1 MKKNLIPNLTLFL
14 LLSNAILAPVYAKA
28 DPASKKSGNGFLGHI
43 SWPTSFKSPFGGNV
57 TETVSYQKEVSPN
70 VALSVTNVNGEVT
83 IKTWKNN
90 SVLLDAVKKG
100 KKEDVAATK
109 IAFHKDGNSLSI
121 STVGS
126 DDKRKP
132 CTVHYTLLVPENCRL
147 ESVATE
153 SGKINIHN
161 IQNKIV
167 AHTHNGRIEMNNVS
181 GTIETSTKRGEIV
194 INTNTIIPDTR
205 IFAFSEQGKINL
217 SVPKKTNAVLTAET
231 KQGKIEST
239 VSITTSPQ
247 TMKFNNKTFAQ
258 LKQKADGTLGKGGSA
273 SIKLHTNKGNIVLH
287 EV

>member
-1 MKKNLIPNLTLFL
+1 MRKNLIPTVSLFL
-14 LLSNAILAPVYAKA
+14 LLSNVMLTSTYAKV
-28 DPASKKSGNGFLGHI
+28 DPEQKKSKKGFFSNIHL
-43 SWPTSFKSPFGGNV
+43 PTSFKSPFGGNI
-57 TETVSYQKEVSPN
+57 TETVSHQKEVSPN
-70 VALSVTNVNGEVT
+70 VALTVANINGDVT

-100 KKEDVAATK
+100 RKEDVSSTK
-109 IAFHKDGNSLSI
+109 IAFHKDGNALSI
-121 STVGS
+121 STLAA
-126 DDKRKP
+126 DAQRKP

-167 AHTHNGRIEMNNVS
+167 AHTHNGAIEMNNVS
-181 GTIETSTKRGEIV
+181 GTIETSTRRGEIV

-231 KQGKIEST
+231 KQGKFEST

-258 LKQKADGTLGKGGSA
+258 LKQKADGTLGKGGTA
-273 SIKLHTNKGNIVLH
+273 SIKLHTKKGNILLN

>member
-1 MKKNLIPNLTLFL
+1 MRKNLIPTVSLFF
-14 LLSNAILAPVYAKA
+14 LLSNVMITFTYAKVELKE
-28 DPASKKSGNGFLGHI
+28 KKNSSGLLSNI
-43 SWPTSFKSPFGGNV
+43 SWPTSFKSPFGANV

-70 VALSVTNVNGEVT
+70 VALTVANITGDVT
-83 IKTWKNN
+83 IKTWKND

-100 KKEDVAATK
+100 KKEDVTTTK
-109 IAFHKDGNSLSI
+109 IAFHKDGNALSI
-121 STVGS
+121 NTVAS
-126 DDKRKP
+126 DAKRKP

-167 AHTHNGRIEMNNVS
+167 AHTHSGAIEMNNVA

-231 KQGKIEST
+231 KHGKIEST
-239 VSITTSPQ
+239 VAITTSPQ

-273 SIKLHTNKGNIVLH
+273 SIKLHTNKGNITLN